1 MNRPNYLTEFIKK
14 KKNKQKKNELKAV
27 IALCKWKSEMWSI
40 YAALSNT
47 RTQGLSVTNPDL
59 GFD

>member
-1 MNRPNYLTEFIKK
+1 LNRPNYLTEVNN
-14 KKNKQKKNELKAV
+14 KNKQKKRTKS
-27 IALCKWKSEMWSI
+27 CWKWKSEMWYI